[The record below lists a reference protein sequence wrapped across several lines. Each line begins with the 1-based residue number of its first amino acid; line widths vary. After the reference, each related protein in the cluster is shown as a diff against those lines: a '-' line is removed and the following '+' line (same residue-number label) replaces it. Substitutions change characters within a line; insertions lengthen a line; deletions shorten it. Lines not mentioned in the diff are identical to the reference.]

1 MYAYRSVRF
10 IFQVPPLQCD
20 IVECVK
26 YSREGMKDDYL
37 GCTCTQKRF
46 LGPGHITCQRDYI
59 RVLILKTHVI
69 LDKQLLVKQHTTFL
83 KGKETLCSLF
93 LSVPNSGLS
102 LSAPL
107 FALQV
112 ISYSSPPPVKLS
124 MPSIVESSSEY
135 DLIVVGAGVLGSAA
149 AKAFGSD
156 GRRVL
161 LLERDLSEPDR
172 IVGELLQPGGVNAL
186 TALGMEGMA

>member
-1 MYAYRSVRF
+1 MFSF
-10 IFQVPPLQCD
+10 
-20 IVECVK
+20 
-26 YSREGMKDDYL
+26 S
-37 GCTCTQKRF
+37 
-46 LGPGHITCQRDYI
+46 
-59 RVLILKTHVI
+59 
-69 LDKQLLVKQHTTFL
+69 
-83 KGKETLCSLF
+83 
-93 LSVPNSGLS
+93 SVPNSGLS

-112 ISYSSPPPVKLS
+112 IPYSSPPPVKLS

-186 TALGMEGMA
+186 TALGMEGMAISRVIKWTGWLIIVYCHLVTDCLEDIDGIPCHGYAIYRENEWVHIPYPVNDATGEKAVGKSFHHGRFIQKLRAAARDTKK